1 MEVVGELCPLRLHLE
16 LRKYSVNA
24 LGQIYCLAPETIAGY
39 SLHKKMCRCMDAS
52 SLWQRTTRRQVALLL
67 LAKYMMCDMP
77 VTTCTSHHGLE
88 SYCMMQLDCNADC
101 IYFGAELLEVL
112 NMTEPAVAMASL
124 LTFLL
129 RTRSPILHA

>member
-1 MEVVGELCPLRLHLE
+1 
-16 LRKYSVNA
+16 
-24 LGQIYCLAPETIAGY
+24 
-39 SLHKKMCRCMDAS
+39 
-52 SLWQRTTRRQVALLL
+52 
-67 LAKYMMCDMP
+67 
-77 VTTCTSHHGLE
+77 
-88 SYCMMQLDCNADC
+88 MMQLDCNADC